1 MSSREMVQ
9 RNLQAIFKKR
19 GVEPALTMLA
29 VFTDDWDVDELT
41 DFAKNLPNGVREV
54 VLLEIKR
61 RKAKES
67 VLA

>member
-1 MSSREMVQ
+1 
-9 RNLQAIFKKR
+9 
-19 GVEPALTMLA
+19 MLA
-29 VFTDDWDVDELT
+29 VFTDDWAVDELT